1 MNFSAFFSNDNI
13 SKRERSMLT
22 IAILASQGNLDE
34 LKLHLQACKNT
45 NTSPDDLIEVMM
57 HVAIYSGIPKANTAI
72 KLVKEELKDWK

>member
-1 MNFSAFFSNDNI
+1 MYGVQFGQMIIFQKEKDHV
-13 SKRERSMLT
+13 K

-45 NTSPDDLIEVMM
+45 NTSPDDIIEVMM